1 MATTFWGLVGFLGL
15 SNDPPPIPS
24 DWAGGVA
31 GWVRAKAG
39 KGKGWLW
46 VRAGFDYRLLLSTL
60 TTIDSDEPSDY
71 CRL

>member
-15 SNDPPPIPS
+15 SNDHPSPIPS

-46 VRAGFDYRLLLSTL
+46 VRAGGVAGDK
-60 TTIDSDEPSDY
+60 
-71 CRL
+71 